1 MLYMKTLIIILLSIT
16 STIVAQLPSKLDDL
30 KAKKEA
36 AIKRIEDT
44 YKVELEKLLNDPMVK
59 ADQQLQMAIRDELG
73 LIVVSEV
80 EFTTNK
86 ELERLFVN
94 KSWYSIAKVEYHF
107 EKDGTG
113 TRAKIPL
120 SWRILSNGLVEV
132 SSRMAVNG
140 PIKMWYFKFNS
151 KQEAFFGSTENNTV
165 DPLTPDK

>member
-73 LIVVSEV
+73 LPQIKKIVADPEWFVGLNWLTGSGSKFTFTKTGRVIQQHNKNLYNFKWKFVKDQIVKVTGDFRDSSNSTERYF
-80 EFTTNK
+80 EF
-86 ELERLFVN
+86 
-94 KSWYSIAKVEYHF
+94 SP
-107 EKDGTG
+107 DGTARYG
-113 TRAKIPL
+113 ASADNMIP
-120 SWRILSNGLVEV
+120 IDHE
-132 SSRMAVNG
+132 
-140 PIKMWYFKFNS
+140 
-151 KQEAFFGSTENNTV
+151 
-165 DPLTPDK
+165 